1 MTPVSNNKHSTRKL
15 KKRKKK
21 RKRTNKKGSSKLNRD
36 SSLVDFCFVAHV
48 KA

>member
-15 KKRKKK
+15 KKRKK